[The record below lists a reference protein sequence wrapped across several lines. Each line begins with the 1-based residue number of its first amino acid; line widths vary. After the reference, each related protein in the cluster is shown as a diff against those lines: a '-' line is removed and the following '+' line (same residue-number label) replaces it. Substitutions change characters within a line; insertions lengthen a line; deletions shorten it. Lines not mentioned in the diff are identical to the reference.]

1 MSAALILSSYVVAGR
16 MGGGGQLLALA
27 ALGMEPYLAPSVVL
41 GRSPARGGRGRLV
54 AADHFSDLLADMED
68 EGLFASCSLV
78 ITGHFSD
85 PGQVHAAASAL
96 RAIRAQSPRALLL
109 VDPILGDHPKGL
121 YVKPEVSEAV
131 VKELV
136 PLADWLTPNLWELE
150 HITGSSLSTSAQ
162 VLSAARRL
170 APRVLVTS
178 CPAPPG
184 ETGLLLSEPERA
196 VRLLHP
202 KRPAAPNGVGD
213 LVAAVFGAG
222 LAGGQDSLASAM
234 AAAEAVCAVVD
245 AAAAGGLVEL
255 PIVAA
260 LPRAAASE
268 GLVVAEHL
276 SDHP

>member
-1 MSAALILSSYVVAGR
+1 MSAAIVLSSYVVAGR

-27 ALGMEPYLAPSVVL
+27 ALGMDPYLAPTVVL
-41 GRSPARGGRGRLV
+41 GRSPARGGRGRLI
-54 AADHFSDLLADMED
+54 AADHFSDLLADMEA

-85 PGQVHAAASAL
+85 PGQVRAAAGAL
-96 RAIRAQSPRALLL
+96 RAIRAKSPGALLL

-121 YVKPEVSEAV
+121 YVKPEVSKAV
-131 VKELV
+131 VEELV

-150 HITGSSLSTSAQ
+150 HITGSSLTDAAQ

-184 ETGLLLSEPERA
+184 ETGLLLSEPTGA
-196 VRLLHP
+196 VRLRHP
-202 KRPAAPNGVGD
+202 KRPTAPNGVGD
-213 LVAAVFGAG
+213 LVAAVFGAR
-222 LAGGQDSLASAM
+222 LAGGADSLA
-234 AAAEAVCAVVD
+234 AAREAAQAVCAVVD
-245 AAAAGGLVEL
+245 AAASSGLSEL

-260 LPRAAASE
+260 LPLAEASR
-268 GLVVAEHL
+268 GLVVAEPVP
-276 SDHP
+276 DHS